1 MDTQKIGKFLK
12 QLRKEQNLTQ
22 EQLGEKVGVTN
33 KTVSRWET
41 GEYMPPVECLKL
53 LSDIYQIS
61 INEILAGERLTQ
73 ENFAEAADE
82 NLTDTLEMYE
92 AKGKKAQRILS
103 GMMIATT
110 VLAIAIMNLLPMDNL
125 TGEELLRNIAVVV
138 LVCAMAFISNTLNI
152 VAMLLMKERGK

>member
-22 EQLGEKVGVTN
+22 EQLGDKVGVTN

-73 ENFAEAADE
+73 EKFAEAADE
-82 NLTDTLEMYE
+82 NLTGTLEMYE
-92 AKGKKAQRILS
+92 ARAERSQRILF
-103 GMMIATT
+103 GVMIVTS
-110 VLAIAIMNLLPMDNL
+110 VLAVVIMFLLPGDNL
-125 TGEELLRNIAVVV
+125 TKAEQIRTIVAVG
-138 LVCAMAFISNTLNI
+138 LVWAMALISNTLNI
-152 VAMLLMKERGK
+152 VAAALMKERGK